1 MAKALKKYPNGLSLR
16 YLKTWDKY
24 FITFGVM
31 HILINDKPNW
41 SFDTI
46 EQADAMY
53 EKLKPVP
60 YYPHKFTT

>member
-16 YLKTWDKY
+16 YLKTSSKY

-31 HILINDKPNW
+31 HILINEKYNHG
-41 SFDTI
+41 FETI
-46 EQADAMY
+46 EQADAMN

-60 YYPHKFTT
+60 YYSHKFTT